1 VSALASFL
9 QMIANLIAQ
18 AADHVLGW
26 FSSFSGALWQALGTL
41 VGAVLGWVLDL
52 LVLLV
57 NLLVDLF
64 FTLLGFLVH
73 LLPPV
78 PDPPTWY
85 TDALAPYLGIL
96 NTFFPVSEVLTAA
109 SAWAA
114 IYAALFLYKGV
125 KFLRGG
131 G

>member
-1 VSALASFL
+1 MSALASFL

-18 AADHVLGW
+18 AAGHVLGW
-26 FSSFSGALWQALGTL
+26 FSSLFGALWQALGSL

-57 NLLVDLF
+57 NFAVDLF
-64 FTLLGFLVH
+64 FALLSFLAH

-109 SAWAA
+109 SVWAA
-114 IYAALFLYKGV
+114 VYGAIFLYKGV